1 MRKLYLDNIRW
12 ITVTIVVLY
21 HVLYIFNG
29 AQTFGVIG
37 PFHEHQ
43 LQDAFLY
50 MVYPWFMALLFVV
63 SGMSAKYYLENHSD
77 KDFLKDK
84 TYKLL
89 VPSTI
94 GLVVFQWTTGYMNML
109 IGNAF
114 ANLTAV
120 PKPIVFVIMALSGIG
135 PLWFIQLLWIL
146 SVILLLVRKI
156 EKGRLVRL
164 GAKAPVWLIILF
176 VIIVYG
182 SAQILNSP
190 IVTVYRFGIY
200 GFCFF
205 VGYFC
210 FSNDEVMDRISRL
223 WIFFDIIAIG
233 LGIAYTVLYFGENYA
248 VEPVINNVLACTFC
262 WFAILAI
269 LSTMKKYGDNANTFS
284 KWMTKKSWGLY
295 VFHYLPLSVAAYVL
309 INFAPNMPTLLIY
322 VLVTISAF
330 AGAFALYEIVSRIP
344 VIRFCILGIK
354 EKKHV

>member
-63 SGMSAKYYLENHSD
+63 SGMSAKYYLGNPSD

-135 PLWFIQLLWIL
+135 PLWFIQLLWI
-146 SVILLLVRKI
+146 S
-156 EKGRLVRL
+156 
-164 GAKAPVWLIILF
+164 
-176 VIIVYG
+176 
-182 SAQILNSP
+182 
-190 IVTVYRFGIY
+190 
-200 GFCFF
+200 
-205 VGYFC
+205 
-210 FSNDEVMDRISRL
+210 
-223 WIFFDIIAIG
+223 FDIIAIG

-322 VLVTISAF
+322 ILVTISAF
-330 AGAFALYEIVSRIP
+330 AGAFALYEIISRIP